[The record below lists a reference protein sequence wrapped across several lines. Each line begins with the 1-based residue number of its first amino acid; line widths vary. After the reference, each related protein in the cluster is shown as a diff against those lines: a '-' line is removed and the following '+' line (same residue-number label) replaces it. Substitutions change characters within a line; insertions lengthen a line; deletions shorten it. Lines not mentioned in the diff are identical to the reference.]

1 MSRWIPFQLISG
13 WDPTSDTLYENRE
26 VKFAWDIMI
35 GLGQMLPMFGQVFG
49 SLNQLYEDYDK
60 RVTEAYEDR
69 LEAEQAILDIQ
80 DERLELV
87 KVGSEEATEFEEKI
101 LEALVQKEQEA
112 IDELTAINDSIT
124 DANSKLLSTLQDKL
138 DKLREQREN
147 EKTEEDLTEKERRL
161 AYFR

>member
-1 MSRWIPFQLISG
+1 
-13 WDPTSDTLYENRE
+13 
-26 VKFAWDIMI
+26 
-35 GLGQMLPMFGQVFG
+35 MLPMFGQVFG

-101 LEALVQKEQEA
+101 LEALIQKEQEA
-112 IDELTAINDSIT
+112 IDELAAINESIT

-147 EKTEEDLTEKERRL
+147 EKTEEELGEKERRL